1 MTTSDQELLDS
12 LAKIIPLLTHVQ
24 KEKLLSFGE
33 GMACANSGKDFYFP
47 ESEEKSRNKPGLCTC
62 NPGLLNLISLNS
74 IFAFPAGG

>member
-33 GMACANSGKDFYFP
+33 GMACANSGKDYYFP
-47 ESEEKSRNKPGLCTC
+47 ESEEKEGLQ
-62 NPGLLNLISLNS
+62 SLVGS
-74 IFAFPAGG
+74 GFGRVT

>member
-47 ESEEKSRNKPGLCTC
+47 DSEEKEQK
-62 NPGLLNLISLNS
+62 
-74 IFAFPAGG
+74 

>member
-33 GMACANSGKDFYFP
+33 GMACANSGKDIDFFYND
-47 ESEEKSRNKPGLCTC
+47 EKEQK
-62 NPGLLNLISLNS
+62 
-74 IFAFPAGG
+74 

>member
-1 MTTSDQELLDS
+1 MHRFKVIQDVEDRMTTSDQELLDS

-47 ESEEKSRNKPGLCTC
+47 ESEEKEQK
-62 NPGLLNLISLNS
+62 
-74 IFAFPAGG
+74 